1 MSLPL
6 HFCVCVYRERES
18 EWKIFLY
25 ISIEFNCLNKVF
37 TFDNHICFTIKWKEA
52 KVHELDD
59 KAKEK

>member
-1 MSLPL
+1 M
-6 HFCVCVYRERES
+6 ED
-18 EWKIFLY
+18 FLY